1 MESDRVHYA
10 TATVKRS
17 DFGINWNQT
26 LAGTAVVGDDVQI
39 ELRVEAES
47 LAAPHEFSP
56 ALVIDALEQNNG
68 PHPGSAAFIRRV

>member
-39 ELRVEAES
+39 ELRGEAES
-47 LAAPHEFSP
+47 LAAPP
-56 ALVIDALEQNNG
+56 
-68 PHPGSAAFIRRV
+68 